1 MAESITLTCPACGNT
16 LDIGEDISLFACACC
31 GSEYVVRRGGS
42 IVSLAPA
49 AEDAAQATNGAE
61 QAMVDAN
68 VAQMKAEINEIQE
81 ALWEEKQ
88 GIPQESLYN
97 FFVMLDDRLHERRGT
112 KRQRPMLGMFT
123 RTEGRE
129 HDIKGLLYSLTIE
142 DLDALIG
149 RCSQLSSKGIPM
161 DQYETRFK
169 RLKRLKQQL
178 AAQRR

>member
-1 MAESITLTCPACGNT
+1 MSESITLTCPACGNT
-16 LDIGEDISLFACACC
+16 LDIGEDISLFACASC
-31 GSEYVVRRGGS
+31 GREHVVRRGGS

-49 AEDAAQATNGAE
+49 PEDAAPATNGAE

-68 VAQMKAEINEIQE
+68 VAQIKTEINQIQE

-97 FFVMLDDRLHERRGT
+97 FFLMLDDRLHERRGT

-123 RTEGRE
+123 RTESRE
-129 HDIKGLLYSLTIE
+129 HDVKGLLYSLTIE

-149 RCSQLSSKGIPM
+149 RCSELSSKGIPM
-161 DQYETRFK
+161 DHYETRFN

-178 AAQRR
+178 PAQKR